1 MKTIA
6 IANQKGGVGKS
17 TLAVHLVWYAEE
29 IGKRVLLVDL
39 DGQANSTRTFV
50 EKPTGLA
57 ASTLFRSDPDDT
69 MPEQVRDGFGL
80 IHADIGVNDVEGLEL
95 DTIRMPTRWLDAFD
109 SLFDLCVIDTP
120 PNLGRR
126 LLAALIASD
135 FVVSPIALNGYAL
148 QGVEG
153 LQRAIVTVKKTFNP
167 RLRNLGILPN
177 LVNHRSTSQGRLLAQ
192 LRATLGERVLPMELT
207 ARVAVSDAID
217 GHHPV
222 WTKRRG
228 QSAWRAG
235 HEMRSVC
242 KELLR
247 RIF

>member
-50 EKPTGLA
+50 EQPTGLA
-57 ASTLFRSDPDDT
+57 ASALFRSDPDDT
-69 MPEQVRDGFGL
+69 VPEQVRDGFGL
-80 IHADIGVNDVEGLEL
+80 IHADIGINDVEGLAL
-95 DTIRMPTRWLDAFD
+95 DSIRVPVRWLDSFD

-126 LLAALIASD
+126 LLAALIAAD
-135 FVVSPIALNGYAL
+135 CVVSPIALNGYAL

-153 LQRAIVTVKKTFNP
+153 LQRAILTVKKTFNP
-167 RLRNLGILPN
+167 RLKNLGILPN
-177 LVNHRSTSQGRLLAQ
+177 LVNHRSTSQGKLLAQ
-192 LRATLGERVLPMELT
+192 LRSQLGQRVLPLELT

-217 GHHPV
+217 GRHPV
-222 WTKRRG
+222 WKKRRG
-228 QSAWRAG
+228 QSAWKAG
-235 HEMRSVC
+235 REMRSAC
-242 KELLR
+242 EELLR
-247 RIF
+247 RVF